1 MANSKIQQIKL
12 SDTVYDI
19 DLPSTADIDI
29 NSATLAALDI
39 KASAT
44 DNTYYLSFNKDGY
57 LTVSDRTD
65 TEISLYPTSE
75 EQLYVY
81 DDDTGGEGFYTFR
94 TGINDT
100 VAVLGDLD
108 NYVTSSTLTS
118 TLSGYVKL
126 ADSQTISGSKTFS
139 AATYFTNG
147 VYHNGGVTN
156 MNYASTS
163 STAPTLYLTDN
174 NQFSTATTNYFLSIK
189 QNQKVAGTLS
199 STTQK
204 LSTLYAPEGMLTLY
218 YYAQSSSSST
228 SLDNGYVRYT
238 GHNIVYNPP
247 DSSSTYT
254 FSFPSSSGTF
264 ALTSQIPTMPTTATN
279 TSNASSAGNAGLLSF
294 YGYSASSYALA
305 NLVNAAK
312 AVFIRIG
319 SFTNSSSTSGTQVT
333 FSSSMRAYTPAGS
346 AVTASLVK
354 VILEDGPNMASGQY
368 MNSHAITSASYTG
381 FTYKSSNSET
391 GTVHYIAIGI

>member
-1 MANSKIQQIKL
+1 MANSKIQRIKL

-19 DLPSTADIDI
+19 DLPSTADINI

-39 KASAT
+39 KAPTT
-44 DNTYYLSFNKDGY
+44 DTTYYLSFNKDGY
-57 LTVSDRTD
+57 LSVRDGAD
-65 TEISLYPTSE
+65 TEISLFPTSE
-75 EQLYVY
+75 EQLHVY
-81 DDDTGGEGFYTFR
+81 DDAAGAEGFYTFR
-94 TGINDT
+94 TNINDT
-100 VAVLGDLD
+100 VAVLGDLG

-139 AATYFTNG
+139 ANTFFTKG

-174 NQFSTATTNYFLSIK
+174 NQYSSATTNYFLSIK

-204 LSTLYAPEGMLTLY
+204 ISTLYAPEGMLTLY
-218 YYAQSSSSST
+218 YYTQSTSSST
-228 SLDNGYVRYT
+228 SLDNGYVKYT

-247 DSSSTYT
+247 DSNSTYT
-254 FSFPSSSGTF
+254 LAFPSSSGTF
-264 ALTSQIPTMPTTATN
+264 ALTSQIPTTATN
-279 TSNASSAGNAGLLSF
+279 TSNTSSAGNAGLLSL
-294 YGYSASSYALA
+294 YGYSSSSYAYS

-319 SFTNSSSTSGTQVT
+319 SFTNSSSTSGKDVS
-333 FSSSMRAYTPAGS
+333 FNSSMRAYTPAGS
-346 AVTASLVK
+346 MVTASLVK

>member
-19 DLPSTADIDI
+19 DLPSTA
-29 NSATLAALDI
+29 TP
-39 KASAT
+39 
-44 DNTYYLSFNKDGY
+44 
-57 LTVSDRTD
+57 TVNYIRTN
-65 TEISLYPTSE
+65 
-75 EQLYVY
+75 YVY
-81 DDDTGGEGFYTFR
+81 DIDDESPLYISSGTTTTFLYSGYSGGTTYIDVPHNKGTASSHDTFATLSDLTGYAT
-94 TGINDT
+94 TASLSNY
-100 VAVLGDLD
+100 AKASDLA

-139 AATYFTNG
+139 AVTYFTKG

-174 NQFSTATTNYFLSIK
+174 NQYSSATTNYFLSIK

-199 STTQK
+199 ATTQK
-204 LSTLYAPEGMLTLY
+204 ISTLYAPEGMLTLY
-218 YYAQSSSSST
+218 YYTQSTSSST
-228 SLDNGYVRYT
+228 SLDNGYVKYT

-264 ALTSQIPTMPTTATN
+264 ALTSQIPTIPTTATN
-279 TSNASSAGNAGLLSF
+279 TSNVSSAGNAGLLSL
-294 YGYSASSYALA
+294 YGYSSSTYAYA

-312 AVFIRIG
+312 AIFIRTG
-319 SFTNSSSTSGTQVT
+319 SFTNSSSTSGQNVS

-346 AVTASLVK
+346 LVTASLVK